1 MPIPLLFA
9 ASVVVS
15 TLAARLPPIT
25 IPAHSS
31 TTTIDVN
38 VAASRRQLASIDATH
53 DIVLDLDGIE
63 APRPPA
69 VYFEVYVHAK
79 NAPIG
84 RSVGNVA
91 LYGMGIRSERRFRP
105 AHVQLVITDEI
116 REALRRSSMI
126 SITFVAQG
134 AGGTASPRSASVV
147 TIAKPSIV
155 IVPRTRE

>member
-1 MPIPLLFA
+1 MPISILFA
-9 ASVVVS
+9 ASVVIS

-31 TTTIDVN
+31 TITVDVN
-38 VAASRRQLASIDATH
+38 LAASRRQLASIDATH

-79 NAPIG
+79 
-84 RSVGNVA
+84 SVARGHTAGNLA
-91 LYGMGIRSERRFRP
+91 LYGSGIRSEPRFRP
-105 AHVQLVITDEI
+105 AHVQLVITNEI
-116 REALRRSSMI
+116 REALRGSSMI

-134 AGGTASPRSASVV
+134 AGGSAHSASDV
-147 TIAKPSIV
+147 TIRKPSIV
-155 IVPRTRE
+155 ILPRTRE